1 MLVSKAVKD
10 KRGQI
15 SFEYLL
21 TIVFSV
27 LLVIAVT
34 LFVMQLRKIGQ
45 VAQTRIENYKL
56 EFFKKTFE

>member
-1 MLVSKAVKD
+1 MKFISD
-10 KRGQI
+10 KKGQI

-21 TIVFSV
+21 TIVFAV

-34 LFVMQLRKIGQ
+34 LFVLQLRKIGQ
-45 VAQTRIENYKL
+45 VAQTKIENYKI